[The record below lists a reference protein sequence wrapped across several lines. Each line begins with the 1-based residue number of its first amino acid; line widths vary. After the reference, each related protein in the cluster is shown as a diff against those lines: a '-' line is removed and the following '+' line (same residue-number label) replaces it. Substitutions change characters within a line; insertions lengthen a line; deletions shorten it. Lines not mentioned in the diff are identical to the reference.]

1 MSPKLALRRVIVQPE
16 FVLID
21 GDTVTDVEH
30 PPIAIPAA
38 EWPTYSS
45 ERFPAEVAAWQAEI
59 EAAGAR
65 DGSGPRADAASSAST
80 VEDTAAQAGD
90 SRSE

>member
-1 MSPKLALRRVIVQPE
+1 MSPKLALRRVLVQPE

-30 PPIAIPAA
+30 PTVAIPAA

-45 ERFPAEVAAWQAEI
+45 ERFPAEVAAWQEQL
-59 EAAGAR
+59 
-65 DGSGPRADAASSAST
+65 DAAQGAEYGLSGEQ
-80 VEDTAAQAGD
+80 VDRPRDE
-90 SRSE
+90 R